1 MTKLDIL
8 AFGPHPDDVE
18 IACGGT
24 LARAVRSDRTV
35 GIVHLTRGEMG
46 TRGTPE
52 ERRREARKAAEIL
65 GVSVMEILD
74 CGDGSLRTGPEEE
87 DRLIELLRRHRP
99 DVVLGPPPRDRH
111 PDHGRAH
118 DLVEAACFYAGV
130 AKRSPGLGEPHR
142 PGVTFQYLLHDSYEP
157 DFVVDVSDTWDLRQ
171 KAVSA
176 YGSQVFQVDREADDD
191 GEEPPT
197 KIASRDFW
205 YAQEGRARHFG
216 ALVGA
221 TFGEA
226 FLSRLPLAVG
236 DVLDLLPGGIR

>member
-1 MTKLDIL
+1 MTKLDLL
-8 AFGPHPDDVE
+8 AFGPHPDDAE
-18 IACGGT
+18 LACGGT
-24 LARAVRSDRTV
+24 LARTARSGRRV
-35 GIVHLTRGEMG
+35 GLVHLTRGEMG

-52 ERRREARKAAEIL
+52 QRRREAEHAAEIL
-65 GVSVMEILD
+65 GASAMEILD
-74 CGDGSLRTGPEEE
+74 CGDGGLRTGPDEE
-87 DRLIELLRRHRP
+87 DRLIEILRRYRP

-130 AKRSPGLGEPHR
+130 AKRSPQLGEPHR
-142 PGVTFQYLLHDSYEP
+142 PGAIFQYLLHDSYEP
-157 DFVVDVSDTWDLRQ
+157 DFVVDVTDVWDVRR

-176 YGSQVFQVDREADDD
+176 YGSQVYQGDDEGRD
-191 GEEPPT
+191 SDEPPT

-205 YAQEGRARHFG
+205 HAQEGRARHFG

-236 DVLDLLPGGIR
+236 DVLDLIPGGIR

>member
-1 MTKLDIL
+1 MTRLDIL

-18 IACGGT
+18 LACGGT
-24 LARAVRSDRTV
+24 LARAVGNGRKV

-52 ERRREARKAAEIL
+52 ERRREARRAAEIL
-65 GVSVMEILD
+65 GVSAMEILD
-74 CGDGSLRTGPEEE
+74 CGDGALRTGPEEE
-87 DRLIELLRRHRP
+87 DRLIELVRRFRP

-130 AKRSPGLGEPHR
+130 GKRSPELGPPHR
-142 PGVTFQYLLHDSYEP
+142 PAVTFQYLLHDSYEP
-157 DFVVDVSDTWDLRQ
+157 DFVVDVTDVWEVRT

-176 YGSQVFQVDREADDD
+176 YSSQVFQAGGDD
-191 GEEPPT
+191 GTGADEPPT

-205 YAQEGRARHFG
+205 HAQEGRARHFG
-216 ALVGA
+216 GLVGA
-221 TFGEA
+221 AFGEA

-236 DVLDLLPGGIR
+236 DVLDLVPGGIR

>member
-1 MTKLDIL
+1 MTKLDLL

-24 LARAVRSDRTV
+24 LARAVRSGRQV

-46 TRGTPE
+46 TRGSPE
-52 ERRREARKAAEIL
+52 ERQREAEDAAEIL
-65 GVSVMEILD
+65 GAEVMEILD
-74 CGDGSLRTGPEEE
+74 CGDGGLRTGPDEE

-130 AKRSPGLGEPHR
+130 AKRSPHLGEPHR
-142 PGVTFQYLLHDSYEP
+142 PAVTFQYLLHDSYEP
-157 DFVVDVSDTWDLRQ
+157 DFVVDVSDVWDLRQ
-171 KAVSA
+171 KAVAA
-176 YGSQVFQVDREADDD
+176 YASQVFQEGEADESRGD
-191 GEEPPT
+191 EPLT

-216 ALVGA
+216 GLVGA

-236 DVLDLLPGGIR
+236 DVLSLLPGGIR